1 MPRHIKMLIKG
12 ESVMSDDYEKMMNS
26 RGRQERDLVV
36 APNEF
41 AYVSDQTK
49 GNINV
54 HVGPLKTTI
63 SGTDQLVLFDYLA
76 KKFVNTDI
84 NQSIQTFATAPE
96 GWYVVLKNPAHDDKQ
111 PAGGKAENLKELSIG
126 RKVNIPGPASFALWP
141 GQMTKIVKGHI
152 LRSNQYLVVRVYDE
166 LIARENW
173 KNTVIKKVEKDIKN
187 DETEE
192 DSPEV
197 DMDNMDNMDNITMG
211 KLFIIKGTEVS
222 FYIPPTGVEVVAE
235 GNDYIMNAVT
245 LERLEYCILKD
256 EGGEK
261 RYVRGPDVVFPE
273 PTEVFLKKNK
283 TRKFKAIELS
293 PISGLYI
300 KVIADYNEGEREFEV
315 GDELFITGQDQM
327 IYFPREEHAI
337 MKYGDKDKHYAT
349 AIPAGEARYVM
360 NRLTGSIRLEKGPSM
375 FLPNPINEVLVK
387 RILSIKDVE
396 RWFPENDEAISY
408 NMMLEQAKA
417 GKSDGYVESAAM
429 MSSFGADGY
438 SRKSLYE
445 DEDWSTEKAN
455 KRHFADEMQRGESY
469 TKPRTIT
476 IDSKYEG
483 VVVIDVWTGY
493 AVKIKS
499 KTKEP
504 KVVVGPKTVMLEY
517 DESLEHM
524 SLSTGTPKHD
534 GTLLNTAY
542 LRVMNNKI
550 SDIINATT
558 KDNCNVKLHLS
569 YRVNFEGNLKK
580 AFNVEDYVKFLT
592 DHMRSLGKAVIKG
605 VGIEEFYLNPH
616 GIIRDSFLGIKDEKD
631 GERAGRI
638 FKENEM
644 RVYEIEVL
652 SVSIGDDE
660 IEEMLV
666 ENQNDTVR
674 QSLQLAEL
682 TRDVE
687 FEKAKQNLLRMKDNE
702 KLQTDLNNF
711 KNKKTTNEKQLENDL
726 QVKNSEKEITEVNKV
741 IRVLDEEITDISE
754 TAKVE
759 RESKESTSTLA
770 IQEKVLKLKLEHI
783 EAEIKAVV
791 EKGKAISPQLI
802 AALQSLGDK
811 NLISSLSENMSIW
824 GHLGGKSIVDVMQN
838 LLKGTKLEDFNTLI
852 MKDKEE
858 V

>member
-1 MPRHIKMLIKG
+1 MG
-12 ESVMSDDYEKMMNS
+12 EDYDKMMN
-26 RGRQERDLVV
+26 RQRQERDLVV

-63 SGTDQLVLFDYLA
+63 SGTDQLVLFDYHA
-76 KKFVNTDI
+76 KKFVNTQID
-84 NQSIQTFATAPE
+84 QAIQTFATAPE
-96 GWYVVLKNPAHDDKQ
+96 GWYIVLKNPADDGKQ
-111 PAGGKAENLKELSIG
+111 PMGGKAENLKELEIG

-173 KNTVIKKVEKDIKN
+173 SKTVMKKVDGGGKVDDTN
-187 DETEE
+187 PDENPDESL
-192 DSPEV
+192 DSII
-197 DMDNMDNMDNITMG
+197 DNNIDMDNITMG

-235 GNDYIMNAVT
+235 GSDYIMNAVT

-261 RYVRGPDVVFPE
+261 RYVKGPDVVFPE
-273 PTEVFLKKNK
+273 PTEVFLKKNR

-300 KVIADYNEGEREFEV
+300 KVIADYTENGKDHKV
-315 GDELFITGQDQM
+315 GDEVFITGKDQM

-360 NRLTGSIRLEKGPSM
+360 NRITGEIRLEKGPSM
-375 FLPNPINEVLVK
+375 FLPNPIKEVLVK

-396 RWFPENDEAISY
+396 RWFPGNNEAITY
-408 NMMLEQAKA
+408 NAMLEKAKTSD
-417 GKSDGYVESAAM
+417 SDGYVEAAAM
-429 MSSFGADGY
+429 MSYGSGGY
-438 SRKSLYE
+438 SRSKSYD
-445 DEDWSTEKAN
+445 DEDVNWSTEKPS
-455 KRHFADEMQRGESY
+455 KKQLFADEMQRGESY

-493 AVKIKS
+493 AVKVKS
-499 KTKEP
+499 KTKDP
-504 KVVVGPKTVMLEY
+504 KVVVGPTTIMLEY

-524 SLSTGTPKHD
+524 SLSTGTPKTD
-534 GTLLNTAY
+534 NRMLNTAY

-550 SDIINATT
+550 SDVIDAVT
-558 KDNCNVKLHLS
+558 KDNCNVKLRLS

-580 AFNVEDYVKFLT
+580 SFNVEDYVKFLT

-605 VGIEEFYLNPH
+605 VGIEAFYENPH
-616 GIIRDSFLGIKDEKD
+616 GIIRDAFLGEKTEKNA
-631 GERAGRI
+631 ERAGRV
-638 FKENEM
+638 FKENDM

-660 IEEMLV
+660 IEDMLAD
-666 ENQNDTVR
+666 NQNDTVR
-674 QSLQLAEL
+674 QSLQLAEI
-682 TRDVE
+682 TRNVE
-687 FEKAKQNLLRMKDNE
+687 FEKAKQVLLRKKADE
-702 KLQTDLNNF
+702 ILTTTLNVI
-711 KNKKTTNEKQLENDL
+711 KNQKTENIKQLEIDL
-726 QVKNSEKEITEVNKV
+726 QGEDSKKQLVDVKKLITVLNEEINDISATAEVERKSKKGLAMLEHSEKM
-741 IRVLDEEITDISE
+741 
-754 TAKVE
+754 
-759 RESKESTSTLA
+759 
-770 IQEKVLKLKLEHI
+770 LKLKLEHI
-783 EAEIKAVV
+783 EAEVKAVV

-802 AALQSLGDK
+802 AALQALGDK

-824 GHLGGKSIVDVMQN
+824 GHLGGKSVVDVMQN
-838 LLKGTKLEDFNTLI
+838 LLKGTKLEDVSSLLQVN
-852 MKDKEE
+852 KEE
-858 V
+858 E

>member
-1 MPRHIKMLIKG
+1 MSEDYDKMVRR
-12 ESVMSDDYEKMMNS
+12 S
-26 RGRQERDLVV
+26 RQERDLVV

-63 SGTDQLVLFDYLA
+63 SGTDQLVLFDYNA
-76 KKFVNTDI
+76 KKFITTDI
-84 NQSIQTFATAPE
+84 DSAIQTFATAPE
-96 GWYVVLKNPAHDDKQ
+96 GWYIVLKNPADDDNQ
-111 PAGGKAENLKELSIG
+111 PVGGKAENLKELHVG

-141 GQMTKIVKGHI
+141 GQMTKVIKGHI

-166 LIARENW
+166 TIARENW
-173 KNTVIKKVEKDIKN
+173 KNTVIKKVDGGGKKGEGDEKIDSNELPDSIADDI
-187 DETEE
+187 T
-192 DSPEV
+192 
-197 DMDNMDNMDNITMG
+197 MDNITMG

-235 GNDYIMNAVT
+235 GSDYIMNAVT

-261 RYVRGPDVVFPE
+261 RYVRGPAVVFPE
-273 PTEVFLKKNK
+273 PTEVFLKKNN

-300 KVIADYNEGEREFEV
+300 KVIADYNEGEREFKV
-315 GDELFITGQDQM
+315 GDELFITGQNQM

-337 MKYGDKDKHYAT
+337 MKYGDKDKHFAT

-360 NRLTGSIRLEKGPSM
+360 DRLTGAIRLEKGPSM

-534 GTLLNTAY
+534 NTLLNTAY

-550 SDIINATT
+550 SDIIDATT
-558 KDNCNVKLHLS
+558 KDNCNVRLHLS

-687 FEKAKQNLLRMKDNE
+687 FEKAKQNLLREKDDE
-702 KLQTDLNNF
+702 ILTTTLNGID
-711 KNKKTTNEKQLENDL
+711 NKKQENDKQLVIDLQEKDSEKQLVEV
-726 QVKNSEKEITEVNKV
+726 VKDITILNES
-741 IRVLDEEITDISE
+741 ITDISE
-754 TAKVE
+754 TSEVE
-759 RESKESTSTLA
+759 RKTKEGLA
-770 IQEKVLKLKLEHI
+770 MIAQNEKILKLKIEWI
-783 EAEIKAVV
+783 EAEVKAVS

-811 NLISSLSENMSIW
+811 NLIGSLSENMSIW
-824 GHLGGKSIVDVMQN
+824 GHLGGKSVVDVMQN
-838 LLKGTKLEDFNTLI
+838 LLKGTKLEDISSLLKTVRT
-852 MKDKEE
+852 DEE
-858 V
+858 YK